1 MMQSACAMRS
11 LQAKRDSCCKRI
23 TALFSDISAMFSSR
37 QRIACVGHKVF
48 ISPLEVPEKNNFKYL
63 RCRHELPYRSS
74 DTDRNRR
81 SRHSC
86 LNIIVAA
93 PGIHRQGENRVVGFP
108 WSEES
113 VQRSTSS
120 VGGTVGEWR
129 SFVAWCLILRG
140 KVLAQQ
146 RRRLELTYGH
156 GRRRVLIDGVRLV
169 WYLLFGVC
177 LSVCR
182 YASRR
187 EGKKGLN
194 SLAIKM
200 KARAVVGGEQE
211 SLPCDP
217 GSELLGLLTCLYV
230 GGREKRGGE
239 DDKRD
244 GMEKKKQKLV
254 GRKDEEYHHP
264 GREYKNRWGIDI
276 DNKGPYIFVQS
287 GIPYYSSSSSAP
299 NLDSSE
305 RAKKGRLSGGGVLI
319 LTVLPGMLSTTTTTT
334 TVGSSAAPCCNIY
347 VRTVIQQ
354 NISYKKL
361 THCYV
366 QQVCLPAN
374 VYARYNYLHAACTKQ
389 LLPGVV
395 LV

>member
-1 MMQSACAMRS
+1 M
-11 LQAKRDSCCKRI
+11 
-23 TALFSDISAMFSSR
+23 
-37 QRIACVGHKVF
+37 G
-48 ISPLEVPEKNNFKYL
+48 
-63 RCRHELPYRSS
+63 
-74 DTDRNRR
+74 
-81 SRHSC
+81 
-86 LNIIVAA
+86 
-93 PGIHRQGENRVVGFP
+93 
-108 WSEES
+108 W
-113 VQRSTSS
+113 
-120 VGGTVGEWR
+120 
-129 SFVAWCLILRG
+129 
-140 KVLAQQ
+140 
-146 RRRLELTYGH
+146 
-156 GRRRVLIDGVRLV
+156 
-169 WYLLFGVC
+169 
-177 LSVCR
+177 
-182 YASRR
+182 
-187 EGKKGLN
+187 
-194 SLAIKM
+194 
-200 KARAVVGGEQE
+200 
-211 SLPCDP
+211 
-217 GSELLGLLTCLYV
+217 
-230 GGREKRGGE
+230 
-239 DDKRD
+239 
-244 GMEKKKQKLV
+244 EKKKQKLV